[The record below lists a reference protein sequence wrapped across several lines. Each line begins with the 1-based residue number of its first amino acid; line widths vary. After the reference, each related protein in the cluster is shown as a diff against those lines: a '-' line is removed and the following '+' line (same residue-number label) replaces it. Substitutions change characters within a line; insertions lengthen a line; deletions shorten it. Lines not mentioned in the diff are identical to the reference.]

1 MGFSKAIRILHG
13 KTKYFWD
20 VSNIIHQRTGETE
33 KLAGRP
39 SAVGFFE
46 SFFDAALIS
55 YEKQTIW
62 DISNIVQID

>member
-20 VSNIIHQRTGETE
+20 VSNIIHQRE
-33 KLAGRP
+33 KQKNWLAHRQP
-39 SAVGFFE
+39 SDFLRV
-46 SFFDAALIS
+46 FFDAALIL

-62 DISNIVQID
+62 DISNIIQID